1 MKSPTPTH
9 AQVRALHHALYKT
22 ERLHHL
28 QSRQHNIA
36 VLMNLRPAAS
46 LPAKDVRSPAGSGPQ
61 WFVPATGAVDPAV
74 REAADDC
81 DAIATTLMAI
91 HDDVAGVDFPD
102 KLRGH
107 VMASLKAEAASWN
120 ARASFWRSPAKP
132 DVDAV
137 VKRIAGHAKTAA
149 DQAKPVSR
157 YLRTAQEV
165 GL

>member
-1 MKSPTPTH
+1 MKPKPPTD
-9 AQVRALHHALYKT
+9 AQITALHHALYKRA
-22 ERLHHL
+22 RLEHL
-28 QSRQHNIA
+28 RTLQHNIA
-36 VLMNLRPAAS
+36 VLMNL
-46 LPAKDVRSPAGSGPQ
+46 LPGATLPGNDVRSPAGSGPQ
-61 WFVPATGAVDPAV
+61 WFVPATGAIDPSV
-74 REAADDC
+74 TEAAKDC

-120 ARASFWRSPAKP
+120 ARASFWRSPHKP

-137 VKRIAGHAKTAA
+137 VKQISGHLKTAA
-149 DQAKPVSR
+149 DEAKPIGK
-157 YLRTAQEV
+157 YLKTVKAV